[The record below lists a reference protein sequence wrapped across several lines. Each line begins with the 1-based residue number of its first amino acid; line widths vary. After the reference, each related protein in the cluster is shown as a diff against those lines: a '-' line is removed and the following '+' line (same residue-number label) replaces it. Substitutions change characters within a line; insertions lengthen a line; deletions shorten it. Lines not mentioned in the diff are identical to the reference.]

1 MKIKVIQP
9 LADSKSVAEK
19 YISAFYG
26 CSLVEFARQIEKEKA
41 SEPANITT
49 CFTSE
54 EVAYG

>member
-9 LADSKSVAEK
+9 LKDSKAVAEK
-19 YISAFYG
+19 YISALYG

-41 SEPANITT
+41 SEPANITAH
-49 CFTSE
+49 FTNE